1 MPDSTRP
8 TILVG
13 NAPCSWG
20 SLEFEGLASEPIRY
34 PQMLDELSATGY
46 VGTELGDWAFMPTDP
61 GLLAANLLT
70 RKLQVTGA
78 FVPVA
83 LANEAAHDAGE
94 ELAVRTARLLAAA
107 AERIGQAVHPWLVL
121 ADENGSV
128 PERTLNA
135 GRVTAHMGLSRAQ
148 WKTFATGANR
158 IAASVLEQTGLRT
171 VFHHHCAGYVETP
184 AEIDRLMAETD
195 PKVLGLVF
203 DTGHY
208 AYGAGGC
215 AGMIDLLNRHAER
228 IWYIH
233 FKDCS
238 EPLIAE
244 AKSRQW
250 DYFTAVQNGIFC
262 ELGRGCVDFPM
273 VLNWLQERNY
283 RGFITVEQDVLPG
296 MGAPRESALKNREYL
311 RTIGL

>member
-1 MPDSTRP
+1 MPDTTRP

-20 SLEFEGLASEPIRY
+20 SLEFEGLGVEPIRY
-34 PQMLDELSATGY
+34 PQMLDELAATGY
-46 VGTELGDWAFMPTDP
+46 TGTELGDWGFMPTDP
-61 GLLAANLLT
+61 GLLAATLLT
-70 RKLQVTGA
+70 RKLQITGA

-83 LANEAAHDAGE
+83 LADESAHDAGE
-94 ELAVRTARLLAAA
+94 EVAVRTARLLAGAS
-107 AERIGQAVHPWLVL
+107 ERIGQSIPSWLVL

-128 PERTLNA
+128 PERTQNA
-135 GRVTAHMGLSRAQ
+135 GRVTPEMALTAAQ
-148 WKTFATGANR
+148 WQSFATGANR
-158 IAASVLEQTGLRT
+158 IAAAVLEQTGLRT

-195 PKVLGLVF
+195 PDLLGLVF

-215 AGMIDLLNRHAER
+215 AGMLDLLNRHAER
-228 IWYIH
+228 IWYVH

-244 AKSRQW
+244 AHTRKW

-273 VLNWLQERNY
+273 VLNWLRERDY
-283 RGFITVEQDVLPG
+283 RGYITVEQDVLPG
-296 MGAPRESALKNREYL
+296 MGAPRDSAAKNREYL